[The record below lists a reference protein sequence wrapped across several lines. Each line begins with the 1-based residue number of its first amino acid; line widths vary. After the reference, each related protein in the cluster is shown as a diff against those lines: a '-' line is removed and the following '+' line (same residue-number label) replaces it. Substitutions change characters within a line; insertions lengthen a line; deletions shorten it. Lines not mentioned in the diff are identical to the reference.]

1 MLRKH
6 KKYVQ
11 WHFAA
16 IRIVIVVL
24 AIVVVVGAVVITVVA
39 GAVKHLSQ
47 GHSAKY
53 SQNSFWLM
61 NYEWADD
68 LYGPLCTV
76 LCPLVARRNNICLFI
91 YFAFHLSF
99 FRISMHIN
107 YKAGSI
113 VEAKK
118 KENKRKR
125 KSKKKEQKDQ
135 PKKLKSSASEYFRG
149 VGEKLKNIFHHAK
162 VAPTWRRL

>member
-1 MLRKH
+1 
-6 KKYVQ
+6 
-11 WHFAA
+11 
-16 IRIVIVVL
+16 
-24 AIVVVVGAVVITVVA
+24 
-39 GAVKHLSQ
+39 
-47 GHSAKY
+47 
-53 SQNSFWLM
+53 
-61 NYEWADD
+61 
-68 LYGPLCTV
+68 
-76 LCPLVARRNNICLFI
+76 
-91 YFAFHLSF
+91 
-99 FRISMHIN
+99 MHIN